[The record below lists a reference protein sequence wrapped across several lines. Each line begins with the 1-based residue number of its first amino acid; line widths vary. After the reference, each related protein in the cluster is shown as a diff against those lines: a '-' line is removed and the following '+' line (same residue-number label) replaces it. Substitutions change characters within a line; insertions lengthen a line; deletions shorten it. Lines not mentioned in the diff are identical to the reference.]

1 MAEEEELASICVRS
15 YYDLTILKL
24 SYIDLTIVLLY
35 SAQTLSS
42 VVGETSF
49 NLSIILLWS

>member
-49 NLSIILLWS
+49 NLSIILL

>member
-49 NLSIILLWS
+49 NLMIILLWL